1 MRKIV
6 LLIAITFLLNGCAPW
21 VRTGGPY
28 NATGE
33 NVSLDL
39 PDGWMRLNTDDYFLI
54 TRDGVPLQSILVQCI
69 NVNDSLKHTKKKFR
83 KGMLPLEASEVIM
96 DNIASNDKVHDCQV
110 KESKSAKVAGNPG
123 FRIVFAYK
131 TDDGLKM
138 KGVVYGLMQGEWF
151 YVLKFAAPQ
160 RHYFDRDLKTFE
172 QVVASARLIKS

>member
-1 MRKIV
+1 MRRLIV
-6 LLIAITFLLNGCAPW
+6 LALTLSSISAF
-21 VRTGGPY
+21 
-28 NATGE
+28 
-33 NVSLDL
+33 
-39 PDGWMRLNTDDYFLI
+39 
-54 TRDGVPLQSILVQCI
+54 LQSSIPPVLHSGAAERGYAALAERF
-69 NVNDSLKHTKKKFR
+69 DEK
-83 KGMLPLEASEVIM
+83 AAM
-96 DNIASNDKVHDCQV
+96 DVVRFMDRSWRI
-110 KESKSAKVAGNPG
+110 AGNPG